1 MLSLSSRIGRTLLKR
16 TAYCASEGDGF
27 LQMVDQYFDKA
38 GHHTDIRPD
47 ILNFY
52 KRADNVVKF
61 NLTLIRGSSDLT

>member
-1 MLSLSSRIGRTLLKR
+1 MLRLGQRLGKTLLTR

-38 GHHTDIRPD
+38 GKHTDIRPD

-61 NLTLIRGSSDLT
+61 NLTLLRGTYHLI